1 MNNIF
6 KKFLIVTLRTEFIIG
21 IIAFIL
27 NIIKAIILS
36 TNLFIMIALVI
47 ALCSAYILQWKLVN
61 PHKSFMDKI
70 FD

>member
-1 MNNIF
+1 MSKTF
-6 KKFLIVTLRTEFIIG
+6 KKFLILTLRTEFIIG
-21 IIAFIL
+21 FIAFML
-27 NIIKAIILS
+27 NIFKAIILS

-61 PHKSFMDKI
+61 PHKSFFNNI

>member
-1 MNNIF
+1 MNKTF
-6 KKFLIVTLRTEFIIG
+6 KKFLIVALRTEFLIG
-21 IIAFIL
+21 VIAFML

-61 PHKSFMDKI
+61 PHKSFMDNI